1 MVSTIAKGLLSH
13 ISSATVTLFL
23 CGLYISKETEWL
35 AAFLPANGQ
44 PLAIFTLLSVLF
56 LHEMSIKVQ
65 MRSDLQYKSLLDKQ
79 SSLARQIEVNRL
91 IQAVNGLYGRVI
103 ASSEQCITN
112 EYTIKE
118 LAELNDTRVRLNV
131 NSYTQGKLEY
141 LTGLVKR

>member
-1 MVSTIAKGLLSH
+1 MISTIAKGLLLH

-23 CGLYISKETEWL
+23 CVLYISKETEWL
-35 AAFLPANGQ
+35 ATFLPANGQ
-44 PLAIFTLLSVLF
+44 PLAIFTLISVLF

-65 MRSDLQYKSLLDKQ
+65 MRGDSQYKSLLEKQ
-79 SSLARQIEVNRL
+79 NVLSKQMEINRL

-103 ASSEQCITN
+103 ASNEQCIDN

-118 LAELNDTRVRLNV
+118 LAELNDTRMRLNV